1 LKCPEH
7 DVEYEVVKTTYEQFG
22 IILKDVKCL
31 RCPVDGEELFTLEQA
46 EAIRKRIDAFS
57 PRLKL
62 IRKITRA
69 AGKPSIYLPL
79 EIVKEAELKIGQ
91 EVAVY
96 LADKKKIVIEAAK

>member
-1 LKCPEH
+1 MKCPEH
-7 DVEYEVVKTTYEQFG
+7 NAEYETVKTTYEQFG
-22 IILKDVKCL
+22 VILKDVKAL

-46 EAIRKRIDAFS
+46 EAIRERIATLS

-69 AGKPSIYLPL
+69 AGKPSIYLPP
-79 EIVKEAELKIGQ
+79 EIVKEADLKIGQ

-96 LADKKKIVIEAAK
+96 LADKKRIVIEAAK

>member
-7 DVEYEVVKTTYEQFG
+7 NVEYETVKTIYEQFG
-22 IILKDVKCL
+22 VILKDVKAL

-46 EAIRKRIDAFS
+46 EAIRKRIATFS

-69 AGKPSIYLPL
+69 AGKPSIYLPP
-79 EIVKEAELKIGQ
+79 EIVKEADLKIGQ

-96 LADKKKIVIEAAK
+96 LADKKRIVIEAAK

>member
-1 LKCPEH
+1 MKCPEH
-7 DVEYEVVKTTYEQFG
+7 GVDYETVKTSYEQFG
-22 IILKDVKCL
+22 VILKDVKAL

-46 EAIRKRIDAFS
+46 EAIRRRIALLS

-69 AGKPSIYLPL
+69 GGKPSIYLPP
-79 EIVKEAELKIGQ
+79 EIVKEANLKIGQ

-96 LADKKKIVIEAAK
+96 LADKKKIIIEAAE